1 MKNNIEIDKE
11 IIILAERISK
21 LGKRDQKALK
31 CLLYYFETVNKKEKN
46 VKKQEAE
53 YE

>member
-21 LGKRDQKALK
+21 LEKRDKKALK
-31 CLLYYFETVNKKEKN
+31 CLIYYYETVNKKEKN
-46 VKKQEAE
+46 VKKQEVE